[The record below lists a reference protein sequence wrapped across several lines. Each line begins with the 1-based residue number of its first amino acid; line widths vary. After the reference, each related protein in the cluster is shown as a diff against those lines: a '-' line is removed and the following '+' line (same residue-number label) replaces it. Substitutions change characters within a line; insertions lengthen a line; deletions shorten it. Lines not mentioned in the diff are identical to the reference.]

1 MRHSRPTLAL
11 LLSVGFVC
19 FVCALSV
26 SAQDAWHW
34 PEKMSNAQVLPKDFP
49 PEKLSAV
56 MRGFTRSLGV
66 RCPYCHVGQEGKPL
80 GTFDFVSDKNPNK
93 ERAREMYRMLGDINA
108 HLKKITPS
116 VEPRVNMWCGTCHRG
131 RPRPT
136 TLGEELTAARQKG
149 GTEAAIAR
157 YRELRQRY
165 ADAGSLDFRERSL
178 ADFADQ
184 VLEEK
189 DYEGAIAVLTLNA
202 GEFPKSSDAWEGLA
216 GAYRAAGKNEI
227 AAIYY
232 RKAVELDP
240 ENTGALQ
247 ALRELEAPEA
257 P

>member
-1 MRHSRPTLAL
+1 MRYPRPILAL
-11 LLSVGFVC
+11 LLFLASLS
-19 FVCALSV
+19 AL
-26 SAQDAWHW
+26 AQDAWHW
-34 PEKMSNAQVLPKDFP
+34 PEKMANAQVLPKDFP

-80 GTFDFVSDKNPNK
+80 STFDFVSDKNPNK

-116 VEPRVNMWCGTCHRG
+116 AEPRVNMWCGTCHRG

-136 TLGEELTAARQKG
+136 TLGEELTAAHHKG

-165 ADAGSLDFRERSL
+165 EDAGTFDFRERSL
-178 ADFADQ
+178 SDFAEEI
-184 VLEEK
+184 LEEK
-189 DYEGAIAVLTLNA
+189 DYDGAIAVLTLNT

-216 GAYRAAGKNEI
+216 AAYRAAGKKEI

-240 ENTGALQ
+240 ENAGALQ
-247 ALRELEAPEA
+247 SLRELEAKEVKA
-257 P
+257 PSVP